1 MASSFREN
9 TEMAPDANADVP
21 PLNGR
26 RVAFLGKLGGV
37 TRREAQQLVRQQGGM
52 PVDKP
57 SPDADLIVIGADEL
71 PLSDAEDLLGEAI
84 RQAAAEGRI
93 EIIGETQLW
102 QRLGLMESEQNVRR
116 LYTPAMLADLL
127 NVSVATIRRWHRRG
141 LIVPAREVRRLP
153 YFDFQ
158 EVATARRLAQL
169 LGAGVSPA
177 AIEKKLAE
185 LSRFVPEVERPLA
198 QLSVI
203 VEGRQLLLRQGEG
216 LIEPGGQMRFDFE
229 AIEEQAAAA
238 ADETER
244 RSGETLSFEEY
255 LAEQTPMPTKEEILE
270 TAAQLEDEGRLEEAL
285 EMYRVALT
293 AGGPTPEVCFQL
305 AELMYRLGDL
315 AGARERYYM
324 AIELDENYVEARA
337 NLGCVL
343 AELGQPELAVSAF
356 QGALKYHRG
365 FPDVH
370 FHLARTLDELG
381 RREEAETSLARILGF
396 GPRQPL
402 GGRGRQPPARNVEPT
417 ALMSR
422 GRVGD
427 SHQDGPFEEHP
438 DYG

>member
-1 MASSFREN
+1 
-9 TEMAPDANADVP
+9 
-21 PLNGR
+21 
-26 RVAFLGKLGGV
+26 
-37 TRREAQQLVRQQGGM
+37 
-52 PVDKP
+52 
-57 SPDADLIVIGADEL
+57 
-71 PLSDAEDLLGEAI
+71 
-84 RQAAAEGRI
+84 
-93 EIIGETQLW
+93 
-102 QRLGLMESEQNVRR
+102 
-116 LYTPAMLADLL
+116 
-127 NVSVATIRRWHRRG
+127 VATIRRWHRRG

-169 LGAGVSPA
+169 LATGITPA

-229 AIEEQAAAA
+229 ALEEQEEAPP
-238 ADETER
+238 ETD
-244 RSGETLSFEEY
+244 SGAGTTLSFEGY
-255 LAEQTPMPTKEEILE
+255 LAEQTPPPSTEEVLQ
-270 TAAQLEDEGRLEEAL
+270 AAAHFEDEDRLEDAV
-285 EMYRVALT
+285 EMYRVALS

-343 AELGQPELAVSAF
+343 AELGQPELAISAF
-356 QGALKYHRG
+356 QGALKYHPD

-381 RREEAETSLARILGF
+381 RREAAESHWREFLDLAPDSPWAHEAENR
-396 GPRQPL
+396 L
-402 GGRGRQPPARNVEPT
+402 GG
-417 ALMSR
+417 S
-422 GRVGD
+422 
-427 SHQDGPFEEHP
+427 
-438 DYG
+438 

>member
-1 MASSFREN
+1 MTSDASS
-9 TEMAPDANADVP
+9 DGL
-21 PLNGR
+21 PLGGR

-37 TRREAQQLVRQQGGM
+37 TKREAQRLVRQQGGT
-52 PVDKP
+52 PVDKL
-57 SPDADLIVIGADEL
+57 SHGADLIVIGADEL
-71 PLSDAEDLLGEAI
+71 PLSDTEELLDDAT
-84 RQAAAEGRI
+84 RHAASEGQI

-127 NVSVATIRRWHRRG
+127 GVSVATIRRWHRRG

-216 LIEPGGQMRFDFE
+216 LIEPGGQMRFDFDAFE
-229 AIEEQAAAA
+229 DQLGP
-238 ADETER
+238 ADTEH
-244 RSGETLSFEEY
+244 SAGATLSFEKH
-255 LAEQTPMPTKEEILE
+255 LAEQTEPPTKDEVLE
-270 TAAQLEDEGRLEEAL
+270 MAAQFEDEGRLEEAA
-285 EMYRVALT
+285 EMCRVALT
-293 AGGPTPEVCFQL
+293 ASGPTPEICFQL
-305 AELMYRLGDL
+305 AELLYRLGDL

-343 AELGQPELAVSAF
+343 AELGQPELAISAF
-356 QGALKYHRG
+356 QGALKYHRD

-381 RREEAETSLARILGF
+381 RRDEAENHWREFLDLA
-396 GPRQPL
+396 P
-402 GGRGRQPPARNVEPT
+402 
-417 ALMSR
+417 
-422 GRVGD
+422 D
-427 SHQDGPFEEHP
+427 SPWAQEADNRLHST
-438 DYG
+438 